1 MWDTARKLGYQAYKE
16 QLQQQGKYAR
26 PQPAPSAAPTKKPSS
41 KKRQQA
47 RQQEASPAAE
57 K

>member
-1 MWDTARKLGYQAYKE
+1 VTLPYQGYKE
-16 QLQQQGKYAR
+16 QLQQQGKYGR
-26 PQPAPSAAPTKKPSS
+26 PLPDPSAAPTKKPSS
-41 KKRQQA
+41 KNRQRA